1 MDSNNQ
7 IENTQANLELID
19 AYLLG
24 KLDTDELA
32 EFNSRMDSS
41 AAFRLM
47 VEEQRAVMQGI
58 EEQNLQKTLDGYHAE
73 IKEEPQKKWL
83 SREWL
88 ALAASL
94 VILIGVST
102 WAILNNSNSPEKV
115 FSSNFKPDPGLP
127 TTMGT
132 SSDYDFYHG
141 MVNYKR
147 KEYAEAI
154 HRWESLYAAHPDN
167 DTVVYFLGVANL
179 ANGNARQAE
188 KYLQLAKK
196 ESKSVF
202 SEEIR
207 FYLALALLKGNKI
220 EEAKTVLENS
230 ETAANKLLLK
240 EIEGL

>member
-1 MDSNNQ
+1 MDPNNQ
-7 IENTQANLELID
+7 IENTQANQELID

-47 VEEQRAVMQGI
+47 VEEQQAVMQGI
-58 EEQNLQKTLDGYHAE
+58 EEQNLQNSLDGYHAE

-141 MVNYKR
+141 MVNYKS

-154 HRWESLYAAHPDN
+154 HRWESLYAANPDN